1 MKMVAG
7 PGSWTVLPILGESVR
22 SSQKRPR
29 SQNQRLQSL
38 AAAPLV
44 HRHGGY
50 ITAYVTKASATFAEL
65 SSLSSTSTTLYKRL
79 WVFALSTFK
88 TRELGQGTTMLQ
100 VTTLTRSQ
108 TIPYKRNRK
117 LKNYTQLLN

>member
-22 SSQKRPR
+22 SS
-29 SQNQRLQSL
+29 RLQSL

-65 SSLSSTSTTLYKRL
+65 SSLSSTGTTLYKRL

-88 TRELGQGTTMLQ
+88 TRELGQGPTMLQ

-108 TIPYKRNRK
+108 TMF
-117 LKNYTQLLN
+117 TT